1 MRGSDIYEACRKIPK
16 KGRATQQKTPQRG
29 EHCGVR
35 KEKLS
40 TGGVSAGGVA
50 EGNDNLEAMAQ
61 ALYDYWFVQFDF
73 PDENGK
79 PYKSSGGK
87 MVWNELLKREIPEEW
102 TCVMIQ
108 EMADVIGGST
118 PYTQDPD
125 NFSKVNEF
133 GIPWI
138 TPKDLSKSTDF
149 YIAKGEVSITEKGR
163 KEASLT
169 YLPPGSILF
178 SSRAPIGYV
187 AIAADYVTTNQ
198 GFKSLAPLESEST
211 PYLFFLMK
219 SMVSYFEQAAGITT
233 FKEVSGSLVKA
244 AKIVRPPVSV
254 LQKFFEVTEPIMN
267 RRKATETEIKA
278 LTQQRDFLL
287 PLLMNGQV
295 QVKPQGELN
304 YHLYPSLV
312 A

>member
-1 MRGSDIYEACRKIPK
+1 
-16 KGRATQQKTPQRG
+16 
-29 EHCGVR
+29 
-35 KEKLS
+35 
-40 TGGVSAGGVA
+40 
-50 EGNDNLEAMAQ
+50 MAQ

-304 YHLYPSLV
+304 YHLFISIPSSVILPG
-312 A
+312 